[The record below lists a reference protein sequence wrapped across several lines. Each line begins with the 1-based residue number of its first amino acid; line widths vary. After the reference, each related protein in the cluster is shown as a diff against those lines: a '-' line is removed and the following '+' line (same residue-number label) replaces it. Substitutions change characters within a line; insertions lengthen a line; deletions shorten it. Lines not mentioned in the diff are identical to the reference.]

1 MTQIQALL
9 SRPRMQLA
17 LGARSGAQEIDVM
30 KIDDAKWNEIIQVVQ
45 TGISKWHARAA
56 EHGLK
61 DQFRC
66 HVKMT
71 ADGYTVLFTKHIG
84 AWGPVEKRTIIR
96 DAGGEVRAA
105 KARWK
110 KSQIIGVTLKGRT
123 RKRGRAWQTSRL
135 PKLSHGSSCSTSRW
149 CSVCAGRTPQ

>member
-1 MTQIQALL
+1 
-9 SRPRMQLA
+9 
-17 LGARSGAQEIDVM
+17 M
-30 KIDDAKWNEIIQVVQ
+30 KIDDAKWNEIVQVAR
-45 TGISKWHARAA
+45 TGILKWSARAA

-66 HVKMT
+66 HVTKT

-84 AWGPVEKRTIIR
+84 AWGPVETKTIIR

-110 KSQIIGVTLKGRT
+110 KGQIIDVTLKGPDPKAWAGLADKPPTEIVT
-123 RKRGRAWQTSRL
+123 RLRL
-135 PKLSHGSSCSTSRW
+135 LDFILVLGVRLADSTIIAPSDK
-149 CSVCAGRTPQ
+149 PQGEGEAA